1 MEDFKINP
9 ASANLPYGEAPL
21 QVTDRKRD
29 RRPRER
35 TPEQGEDDVVLSGDT
50 EGAEVVK
57 DYYVPSRPDEP
68 QE

>member
-9 ASANLPYGEAPL
+9 TSANLPYGEGTF

-35 TPEQGEDDVVLSGDT
+35 TPEQGEDDVVLSGDAEDT
-50 EGAEVVK
+50 EAIE
-57 DYYVPSRPDEP
+57 DYYVPSRPNEP
-68 QE
+68 EG